1 MLQAAID
8 HADVRRRRALLARIQ
23 RRFETVTE
31 TIHAGS
37 RQVRFTRIADP
48 NRVLSDVAEAEDYRE
63 RITGVRLDDDQLRL
77 PYWAEI
83 WDSARGIVQML
94 GHEKDGQLVGQRVLD
109 LGCGMG
115 LVGTLAAML
124 GAEVTFADLE
134 SDALLFARLNSL
146 PWRRQIR
153 ARQLNWRTDRLGRRF
168 DLIIGADILYE
179 QSQWRALERFWREHL
194 ADGGQVL
201 LGEPGRPTGD
211 LFINWIQHHRWRL
224 VIKQK
229 RIETRSTPIRLLW
242 LDEPR

>member
-1 MLQAAID
+1 
-8 HADVRRRRALLARIQ
+8 
-23 RRFETVTE
+23 
-31 TIHAGS
+31 GS

-146 PWRRQIR
+146 PWRRQI
-153 ARQLNWRTDRLGRRF
+153 
-168 DLIIGADILYE
+168 
-179 QSQWRALERFWREHL
+179 
-194 ADGGQVL
+194 
-201 LGEPGRPTGD
+201 
-211 LFINWIQHHRWRL
+211 
-224 VIKQK
+224 
-229 RIETRSTPIRLLW
+229 
-242 LDEPR
+242 